1 MTTKARISQF
11 CSYIV
16 LIFNVTAGALYFG
29 AENLTAIVQLL
40 AGYNVTSRPLPV
52 RIQLPFDA
60 EQSPIYEL
68 LVIVLFLH
76 SMTLVFPVNLLS
88 GLVFSLVFHACGQI
102 DIICQELKNISEKMS
117 HYGSSTYTTGMLIE
131 RHNRVISFSKNIDKV
146 FSFIALM
153 QILGNTLVICF
164 LGLVLMTSHTD
175 IDIGLLKTMFAYMG
189 ISLEVFVVCF
199 VGEYLCIKSK
209 SLGDAAYESLWYNM
223 SPSHV
228 KKLLLIIMRS
238 QKQLTITAGGITN
251 LSLESFTSIMKASAS
266 YMSVLKAM
274 Y

>member
-164 LGLVLMTSHTD
+164 LGLVLMTS
-175 IDIGLLKTMFAYMG
+175 
-189 ISLEVFVVCF
+189 
-199 VGEYLCIKSK
+199 K